1 MYVSIYAPRPPLG
14 PLGTLSLKTGC
25 VSGIF
30 ILLPGGEP
38 SADYSSEKKKRASM
52 RGKGVRENPQRM
64 IRLLA
69 RALLQ
74 RIARNRRFW
83 WWVRCIRLC
92 LTGIIFL
99 ACIDLLRDLLF
110 LTPQPPNN
118 HHKVEAQDFNQ
129 TINSVYI
136 VSAQYNSEGILRSSW
151 IPSLLKL
158 VEELQSAQ
166 IRVYVAIY
174 ESGSV
179 DGTKSVLS
187 ELETSLAKLDV
198 EHDVRLDDESHASAI
213 EKSLATPAG
222 WVQTRYGKELRRV
235 SFLADVRN
243 RALEPLENLTKAG
256 VKFDRILYL
265 NDVVFSVRFFA
276 YVLRRSGRDVTNAQ
290 TSSLISLSLL
300 QAQDALTL
308 LNTRNGNYAAACG
321 LDFMNPPWGYV
332 SGPASL
338 HPPGTYDDFATRD
351 SNGHVLIS
359 HLYPYFTFGKSKA
372 ALLAGQ
378 PIPVQSCWNGLGT
391 SPHPKKANLILPA
404 TPPKTKH

>member
-1 MYVSIYAPRPPLG
+1 MKG
-14 PLGTLSLKTGC
+14 K
-25 VSGIF
+25 
-30 ILLPGGEP
+30 
-38 SADYSSEKKKRASM
+38 DY
-52 RGKGVRENPQRM
+52 RENPQRM
-64 IRLLA
+64 IRLRA

-99 ACIDLLRDLLF
+99 ACIDLLRDFLF

-118 HHKVEAQDFNQ
+118 RHKVEAQDFNQ

-179 DGTKSVLS
+179 DGTKTVLS
-187 ELETSLAKLDV
+187 ELETSLAKLNV

-213 EKSLATPAG
+213 EKSVATPAG

-243 RALEPLENLTKAG
+243 RALEPLESLTKAG

-265 NDVVFSVRFFA
+265 NDVVFSVRFCLHA
-276 YVLRRSGRDVTNAQ
+276 PSKRARCNQ
-290 TSSLISLSLL
+290 SSDLI
-300 QAQDALTL
+300 
-308 LNTRNGNYAAACG
+308 
-321 LDFMNPPWGYV
+321 
-332 SGPASL
+332 
-338 HPPGTYDDFATRD
+338 
-351 SNGHVLIS
+351 
-359 HLYPYFTFGKSKA
+359 
-372 ALLAGQ
+372 
-378 PIPVQSCWNGLGT
+378 
-391 SPHPKKANLILPA
+391 ANLSFTSARLRM
-404 TPPKTKH
+404 H